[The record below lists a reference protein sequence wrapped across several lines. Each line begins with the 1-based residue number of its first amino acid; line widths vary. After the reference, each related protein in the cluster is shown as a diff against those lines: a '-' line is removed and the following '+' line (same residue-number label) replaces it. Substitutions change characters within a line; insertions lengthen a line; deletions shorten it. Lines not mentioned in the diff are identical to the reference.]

1 MPAFDDLLACINI
14 SRYALEQIE
23 VNPAILKDERY
34 QYLFSVEAVNQLVLE
49 GASFRDAYRI
59 IGEQIQQGQYAGSA
73 AEVSYTHEGSI
84 GNLCNEEIRGEM
96 NRVLRSFAFEKVNS
110 ALASLCESKQITA

>member
-1 MPAFDDLLACINI
+1 MPAFDDLLACLHI
-14 SRYALEQIE
+14 SRYALEQIQ
-23 VNPAILKDERY
+23 VNPDILRDERY

-59 IGEQIQQGQYAGSA
+59 IGEQIQNGSYKGSA

-84 GNLCNEEIRGEM
+84 GNLCNAEIGQEM
-96 NRVLRSFAFEKVNS
+96 EKVISTFGFEKVEN
-110 ALASLCESKQITA
+110 ALQELCRPQTVPA